1 MASPFD
7 LTTLADCKAWLG
19 LTSTADDAQL
29 GSLVSAI
36 SQSIL
41 ADLGRPS
48 ILPGTVQETL
58 DAAGG
63 HAITLRHWPATR
75 LLTCAI
81 DGIPMAMSLGPGQA
95 GVVLEAAD
103 TAPPG
108 AMQRLLFD
116 RASIPTGSRMLA
128 VTYRSGYE
136 ISGEPAIVPSVAPYL
151 VTAQAPYGA
160 WRTNTGVS
168 GATASYKVAAGL
180 YTFGAADAGAS
191 LTLSYGY
198 VPGDLSRAACEWVA
212 DRYVARG
219 RIGQSAKTL
228 GGQETTSFIV
238 KAMPEFVSRLLQ
250 PYRRVAR

>member
-1 MASPFD
+1 MASPLD

-19 LTSTADDAQL
+19 LTSPTDDALL
-29 GSLVSAI
+29 GALVSAI
-36 SQSIL
+36 SQAIL

-58 DAAGG
+58 DVAGG
-63 HAITLRHWPATR
+63 HAIALRHWPATQ
-75 LLTCAI
+75 LLSCVI
-81 DGIPMAMSLGPGQA
+81 DGVPVLVSPGRGQG
-95 GVVLEAAD
+95 GVALEVAD
-103 TAPPG
+103 PTPPG
-108 AMQRLLFD
+108 GMQRLLSKGGPF
-116 RASIPTGSRMLA
+116 PTGRQSLT
-128 VTYRSGYE
+128 VTYRAGYE
-136 ISGEPAIVPSVAPYL
+136 ISGEPVIVPDTAPYL

-160 WRTNTGVS
+160 WRTDTGVV
-168 GATASYKVAAGL
+168 GASAPYTVAAGV

-198 VPGDLSRAACEWVA
+198 VPSDLSRAACEWVA

-238 KAMPEFVSRLLQ
+238 KAMPDLVSRLLQ